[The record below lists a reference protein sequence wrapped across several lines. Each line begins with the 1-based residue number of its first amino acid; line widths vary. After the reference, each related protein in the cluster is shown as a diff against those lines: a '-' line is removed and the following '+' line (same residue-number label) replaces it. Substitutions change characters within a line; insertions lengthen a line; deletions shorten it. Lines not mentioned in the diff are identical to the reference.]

1 MKKPAYIIVVL
12 MLVMSVVSVSTASA
26 QTNSAQQV
34 TADIP
39 FTFHVGN
46 KNLPAGQYTVR
57 CVNPS
62 SDLKIL
68 QLRSTDGKSTVL
80 LQTSSIVGRM
90 NKDAKL
96 VFNRYGNQYYF
107 AQAWL
112 VGENVGMQAVK
123 SRNEKATA
131 KEMAR
136 LAYEPEMI
144 ALTNKR

>member
-1 MKKPAYIIVVL
+1 MKKPAYIIVAV
-12 MLVMSVVSVSTASA
+12 MVVMSVISLSTTSA
-26 QTNSAQQV
+26 QSTSAQQF
-34 TADIP
+34 TAEIP
-39 FTFHVGN
+39 FTFHVGT
-46 KNLPAGQYTVR
+46 KNLPAGKYTVR

-62 SDLKIL
+62 SDLKVL

-80 LQTSSIVGRM
+80 LQTNSIVGRM

-112 VGENVGMQAVK
+112 VAENVGMQAVK

-136 LAYEPEMI
+136 LAYEPEII

>member
-12 MLVMSVVSVSTASA
+12 MVVMSVLSVSTASA

-57 CVNPS
+57 CINPS
-62 SDLKIL
+62 SDVKVL

-136 LAYEPEMI
+136 LAYKPEMI
-144 ALTNKR
+144 ALTDKR

>member
-12 MLVMSVVSVSTASA
+12 MVVMSVLSVSTASA

-57 CVNPS
+57 CINPS
-62 SDLKIL
+62 SDVKVL

>member
-12 MLVMSVVSVSTASA
+12 MVVMSVLSVSTASA

-57 CVNPS
+57 CINPS
-62 SDLKIL
+62 SDLKVL

>member
-12 MLVMSVVSVSTASA
+12 MVVMSVLSVSTVSA

-57 CVNPS
+57 CINPS
-62 SDLKIL
+62 SDVKVL

-136 LAYEPEMI
+136 LAYKPEMI
-144 ALTNKR
+144 ALTDKR

>member
-1 MKKPAYIIVVL
+1 MKKPAYIIVIL
-12 MLVMSVVSVSTASA
+12 MLVMSVVSVSTANA

-57 CVNPS
+57 CINPS
-62 SDLKIL
+62 SDVKVL